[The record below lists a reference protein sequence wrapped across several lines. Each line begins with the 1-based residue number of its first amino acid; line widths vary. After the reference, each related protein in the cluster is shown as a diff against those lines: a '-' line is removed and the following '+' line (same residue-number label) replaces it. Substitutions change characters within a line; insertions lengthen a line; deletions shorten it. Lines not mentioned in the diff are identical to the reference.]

1 VNRGEFKFPQ
11 KTRRSFLRSLMRL
24 ATGFALLVSPVFGY
38 IGRAY
43 ARAKRLILPRNTDMS
58 SLINKNPADLDTR
71 HLEVIPLERFETMGL
86 TDHETDLAAWRLKV
100 TGRVQKPLALS
111 YEQII
116 QLPSIERNVLLICP
130 GFFTNHGKWKGV
142 SAAELLNLARVESGI
157 THISFQGP
165 PGRYEK
171 TESFPAAEV
180 LSDKIF
186 LAYQVNGKKL
196 PRRHGYPLR
205 VVAEDHYGSVWV
217 KYVHKIEAYR
227 VEG

>member
-1 VNRGEFKFPQ
+1 MNRGEFKFPQ
-11 KTRRSFLRSLMRL
+11 KTRRSFLRSLIHL
-24 ATGFALLVSPVFGY
+24 ATGVTLLVSPVFGF

-43 ARAKRLILPRNTDMS
+43 AKAKRLILPKGTEMS

-86 TDHETDLAAWRLKV
+86 TDHETDLDNWRLKV
-100 TGRVQKPLALS
+100 TGRVQKPLVLS
-111 YEQII
+111 YRQII
-116 QLPSIERNVLLICP
+116 ELPVVERNVLLICP
-130 GFFTNHGKWKGV
+130 GFFTNHGRWKGV
-142 SAAELLNLARVESGI
+142 SVAELLKLARVESGI
-157 THISFQGP
+157 THVSFQGP

-171 TESFPAAEV
+171 TESFPAAQI

-186 LAYQVNGKKL
+186 LAYQVNGQDL
-196 PRRHGYPLR
+196 PRKHGFPLR

-227 VEG
+227 VEN